1 MKTFNGQ
8 PSFLAWFMAL
18 LFSGLLAACGGGS
31 SQEVAPPS
39 APVPTVVSVAVT
51 PTTASIP
58 TNGVQAFVAVATF
71 SDGSTRDVSATANW
85 TTATAGVATVAP
97 TTGVVTGVSSGSS
110 AITASFGGKSSA
122 ATVTVT
128 AASLVSISITPGTA
142 TVPINGVQAFTATA
156 MYNDGSV
163 RDVTS
168 YAVWASGTTS
178 VGTVVQSTGVVT
190 GLSSG
195 STQLTASFGGKT
207 SGASLTVTPAT
218 LVSVTVTPT
227 AATLPIAS
235 TQMLTAKATYSDGAV
250 LDVTNSAVWGSSA
263 PLVASVSANTGVVTG
278 ISSGVA
284 VVTAALGG
292 KSGSATLTV
301 PAVTLSAIAVSPAL
315 ATAKPGDSK
324 NFVATATYSDGSTAN
339 LTIGAAWTSSTPL
352 VATVVSNTGVASALS
367 AGSTIITASANG
379 KSGSATLTVTAVTLS
394 SISVSPAS
402 ATAQPGDSKNFVAT
416 GTYSDGST
424 SNLTTTAAWTS
435 ATPLVATVFSNTG
448 VASALSAGS
457 TLITASVNGKSGS
470 ATLTVTPAVGRAG
483 VGLGSSGNFVA
494 LAKTGISTTGTTAI
508 VGDIGV
514 SPAAASLITGFGLI
528 ADATNTFATSSLV
541 TGKVYA
547 ANYAAPTPTY
557 MTTAIGDMQAAFS
570 DAAGRTLPDFTELG
584 AGNISGMTLIP
595 GLYKWGTGV
604 LVTGVGVTLSG
615 GPNDVWIFQV
625 AQDLTI
631 SNSAMIILSGGA
643 QAKNVYWQVSGKAT
657 LGTAANFSGVLMSQT
672 LISVGTGA
680 VVNGR
685 LMAQSAIT
693 LDAARITAP

>member
-18 LFSGLLAACGGGS
+18 VLSSLLAACGGGGGG
-31 SQEVAPPS
+31 QEATPPGNP
-39 APVPTVVSVAVT
+39 APTVVSIAVT
-51 PTTASIP
+51 PGTASIP
-58 TNGVQAFVAVATF
+58 TTGVQALVAIATF

-85 TTATAGVATVAP
+85 TTATASVATVAP
-97 TTGVVTGVSSGSS
+97 TNGVVTGVSSGSS

-128 AASLVSISITPGTA
+128 TATLVSIAITPGSA
-142 TVPINGVQAFTATA
+142 TVPVNGVQAFAATAT
-156 MYNDGSV
+156 YSDGSV
-163 RDVTS
+163 RDITPYVT
-168 YAVWASGTTS
+168 WTSGTTS
-178 VGTVVQSTGVVT
+178 VGTVGQTTGVVT
-190 GLSSG
+190 GLASG
-195 STQLTASFGGKT
+195 TSQLSASFGGKT
-207 SGASLTVTPAT
+207 SSAGLTVTSAT

-227 AATLPIAS
+227 AATLPIAA
-235 TQMLTAKATYSDGAV
+235 TQALTAKATYSDGTVVDITNAV
-250 LDVTNSAVWGSSA
+250 VWGSSA
-263 PLVASVSANTGVVTG
+263 PLVATVAANTGVVTG
-278 ISSGVA
+278 VSSGVT
-284 VVTAALGG
+284 VVSAASGG

-301 PAVTLSAIAVSPAL
+301 PSVTLSAIAVSPAS

-339 LTIGAAWTSSTPL
+339 LTTTAAWTSSTPL

-367 AGSTIITASANG
+367 AGSS
-379 KSGSATLTVTAVTLS
+379 
-394 SISVSPAS
+394 
-402 ATAQPGDSKNFVAT
+402 
-416 GTYSDGST
+416 
-424 SNLTTTAAWTS
+424 
-435 ATPLVATVFSNTG
+435 
-448 VASALSAGS
+448 
-457 TLITASVNGKSGS
+457 LITASVNGKSGS
-470 ATLTVTPAVGRAG
+470 AALTVAAAAVRAG

-514 SPAAASLITGFGLI
+514 SPAAASFITGFGLI

-547 ANYAAPTPTY
+547 ANYTAPTPTT
-557 MTTAIGDMQAAFS
+557 MTTAIGDMQTAFS

-584 AGNISGMTLIP
+584 AGNVSGMTLTP
-595 GLYKWGTGV
+595 GLYKWGTGL
-604 LVTGVGVTLSG
+604 LVTGAGVTLSG
-615 GPNDVWIFQV
+615 GPNDVWIFQI

-631 SNSAMIILSGGA
+631 NNSATIGLSGGA

-680 VVNGR
+680 VVTGR

-693 LDAARITAP
+693 LDAARVTAP